1 MAPDTKVRLADY
13 RPFDFEIGEIK
24 LDLDLDARCTKVK
37 AKIQFKRRPDT
48 DLSAP
53 LILDAD
59 NLQLLD
65 VRLDGR
71 SLAPSEYVATETK
84 LLILT
89 QSTDFVL
96 ETEVNIDP
104 SMNVKKMG
112 LFAHVGKLV
121 THCEPDGFR
130 AITYFP
136 DRPDMLATYEVTL
149 HADRGLY
156 PVLLSNGDCIAKG
169 QEGDRHWATW
179 RDPHRKPSYIFAAM
193 AGDFG
198 VLHDQFLTSDG
209 RSVSLAIFA
218 EHGQQTQCQFAMA
231 SLKKAL
237 TWERDVFGLDYD
249 LSVYNI
255 VALAEYAGAQE
266 NKGLNL
272 FGADGIIADPQI
284 TTDEEFMLI
293 QRIIGHE
300 AFHNWTGN
308 RVTCRDWFQLSLKE
322 GLTRLRDQLFMED
335 MLGSGSFRIDQVK
348 ALRRNQFPEDDGPA
362 SHPIQPIEYVQVKNF
377 YTNTIYDK
385 GAEVL
390 RMLRVFVGEESFSRS
405 IKFYLDLY
413 DGQAVTVEELI
424 LAFEQFNGIDL
435 GQFRLWVTRAGRP
448 TVTASSAYEAKS
460 GHFELTLS
468 QSMASRLCDEDPM
481 SIPIGFSLIG
491 PNGEHLV
498 KPQVLILSQEQQTFS
513 FEALSTR
520 PTPSLLRG
528 FSAPVTLVTDL
539 SDDDLAHLVAH
550 DDDPFVAWD
559 SAQTLLISKIRNLAA
574 EWRSGLPLVMPPV
587 LDETFSRII
596 SDTTLSASF
605 RSRLLGVPDE
615 PVLSEGLA
623 RIDLDA
629 HMAARAFVREQIGKN
644 HREGLLR
651 HYQQNS
657 QIDPTDRTVEAMGQR
672 MMKSTCLDLLTAGQ
686 DAQAI
691 ELCLAQLH
699 LAPSMTEQFDA
710 LTILSDLDT
719 PLRRP
724 AMERFLER
732 YRDQSLVV
740 DKWFKAM
747 ALSRAPG
754 VIDDILDLE
763 AHPFFDIN
771 NTARVLN
778 YFGSFFRQNRV
789 TFHDVSG
796 KGYRF
801 LAHRLLMMDKRGG
814 GRFGY
819 FMPQIDQWRRYDQHR
834 QDLMRQT
841 LEQVAST
848 DAISIAL
855 KEAVS
860 RLLD

>member
-1 MAPDTKVRLADY
+1 
-13 RPFDFEIGEIK
+13 
-24 LDLDLDARCTKVK
+24 
-37 AKIQFKRRPDT
+37 
-48 DLSAP
+48 
-53 LILDAD
+53 
-59 NLQLLD
+59 
-65 VRLDGR
+65 
-71 SLAPSEYVATETK
+71 
-84 LLILT
+84 
-89 QSTDFVL
+89 
-96 ETEVNIDP
+96 
-104 SMNVKKMG
+104 
-112 LFAHVGKLV
+112 
-121 THCEPDGFR
+121 
-130 AITYFP
+130 
-136 DRPDMLATYEVTL
+136 
-149 HADRGLY
+149 
-156 PVLLSNGDCIAKG
+156 
-169 QEGDRHWATW
+169 
-179 RDPHRKPSYIFAAM
+179 
-193 AGDFG
+193 
-198 VLHDQFLTSDG
+198 
-209 RSVSLAIFA
+209 
-218 EHGQQTQCQFAMA
+218 
-231 SLKKAL
+231 
-237 TWERDVFGLDYD
+237 
-249 LSVYNI
+249 
-255 VALAEYAGAQE
+255 
-266 NKGLNL
+266 
-272 FGADGIIADPQI
+272 
-284 TTDEEFMLI
+284 
-293 QRIIGHE
+293 
-300 AFHNWTGN
+300 
-308 RVTCRDWFQLSLKE
+308 LKE

-362 SHPIQPIEYVQVKNF
+362 SHPIQPIEYIQVKNF

-385 GAEVL
+385 GAEVI
-390 RMLRVFVGEESFSRS
+390 RMLRVLVGEESFSRS

-413 DGQAVTVEELI
+413 DGQAVTVEDLV

-448 TVTASSAYEAKS
+448 TVTASSVYEAKS

-468 QSMASRLCDEDPM
+468 QSMASSFSYAHPM

-491 PNGEHLV
+491 PDGEHLV

-513 FEALSTR
+513 FEALPSR

-550 DDDPFVAWD
+550 DDDPFAAWD

-574 EWRSGLPLVMPPV
+574 DWRSGRPLVMPPV

-596 SDTTLSASF
+596 SDATLSASL

-629 HMAARAFVREQIGKN
+629 HMAARAFVRDQIGKN

-651 HYQQNS
+651 LYQQNS

-691 ELCLAQLH
+691 DLCLAQLQ

-754 VIDDILDLE
+754 VIDEILDLE
-763 AHPFFDIN
+763 AHPLFDIN

-834 QDLMRQT
+834 QNLMRQT

-848 DAISIAL
+848 DAISVAL
-855 KEAVS
+855 NEAVS

>member
-37 AKIQFKRRPDT
+37 AKIHFKRRPDT

-53 LILDAD
+53 LILDGD

-84 LLILT
+84 LSILT

-112 LFAHVGKLV
+112 LFANVGKLV

-218 EHGQQTQCQFAMA
+218 EHGQQSQCQFAMA

-237 TWERDVFGLDYD
+237 AWERDVFGLDYD

-385 GAEVL
+385 GAEVI
-390 RMLRVFVGEESFSRS
+390 RMLRVLVGEESFSRS
-405 IKFYLDLY
+405 IKFYLDRY
-413 DGQAVTVEELI
+413 DGQAVTVEDLV

-435 GQFRLWVTRAGRP
+435 SQFRLWVTRAGRP

-460 GHFELTLS
+460 GHFGLTLS
-468 QSMASRLCDEDPM
+468 QSMASRSRDEDPM

-491 PNGEHLV
+491 PDGEHLV

-513 FEALSTR
+513 FEALPTR

-574 EWRSGLPLVMPPV
+574 DWRSGRPLVMPPV

-596 SDTTLSASF
+596 SDTTLSASL

-623 RIDLDA
+623 QIDLDA
-629 HMAARAFVREQIGKN
+629 HMAARAFVRDQIGKN

-651 HYQQNS
+651 LYQQNS

-691 ELCLAQLH
+691 DLCLAQLQ

-754 VIDDILDLE
+754 VINDILDLE
-763 AHPFFDIN
+763 AHPLFDIN

-848 DAISIAL
+848 DGISVAL
-855 KEAVS
+855 REAVS